1 MKRKYVFLGEIN
13 SINFEII
20 CKSFNNLKN
29 KIEYIL
35 IGNKVNFNSYLKQN
49 NIKIY
54 LNEIYDP
61 INFMNYNKNAFNF
74 FNVNDFNIS
83 KTKNLLNQIK
93 IANRLSNITSNDLI
107 TMPINKYIFKKEMK
121 FNGLT
126 EYFGKINNKK
136 TFMLMRGENFSV
148 VPITTHINPKYIY
161 KVFDKNFKDFINEL
175 IFILKKNKF
184 KKIKF
189 LCYSPHC
196 GENGTIGNEDI
207 ILKKVL
213 YKYSDID
220 GPYPADSAFKNFNSK
235 TVYISLYHDQALIP
249 FKILNKKSVN
259 MTLGLNYRR
268 ISPAHGTAKDII
280 GKGIADNTSYIQCML
295 I

>member
-175 IFILKKNKF
+175 IFILKKNNF